1 MNGLRIEWIQASF
14 FIEML
19 VITWI
24 LMIPMKKREHF
35 WQQGVLLVLA
45 GSVIAAMDT
54 NSNIKFILET
64 AMIGFIAYRVYV
76 ISCRKMYPWN
86 PVSCSTCTDRFR
98 TGYQLEDVSDS
109 RTGIWNMLF
118 VFCEKKKRK
127 RRV

>member
-76 ISCRKMYPWN
+76 SHGERLLTRLSVLMPY
-86 PVSCSTCTDRFR
+86 S
-98 TGYQLEDVSDS
+98 
-109 RTGIWNMLF
+109 IWLIPLA
-118 VFCEKKKRK
+118 
-127 RRV
+127 

>member
-76 ISCRKMYPWN
+76 ISWRKA
-86 PVSCSTCTDRFR
+86 VSYTHLTLP
-98 TGYQLEDVSDS
+98 T
-109 RTGIWNMLF
+109 T
-118 VFCEKKKRK
+118 
-127 RRV
+127 